1 VRGQMCQPHWWGES
15 EQMHALLR
23 PAGDRMYKTR
33 DAMTRPIAWAAATGD
48 RTTPLAPTGEED
60 QRAGQWQRY
69 WIIKP
74 TLPAAISH

>member
-1 VRGQMCQPHWWGES
+1 
-15 EQMHALLR
+15 
-23 PAGDRMYKTR
+23 MYKTR
-33 DAMTRPIAWAAATGD
+33 DAMTRPVAWAAATGD